1 MASLFLN
8 SRRFLDFR
16 KGAGTPCK
24 SLVWNSYKFVTHSG
38 LTGLSARAYRHCM
51 KRSKK
56 EVLDADFAAAR
67 AGVLDVAAFLDRVDR
82 GEGEADFRYQALLEV
97 LPLLSVPGPGRARA
111 VLEALSCRDAA
122 IAETAASKAA
132 CGAPNPNK

>member
-1 MASLFLN
+1 
-8 SRRFLDFR
+8 
-16 KGAGTPCK
+16 
-24 SLVWNSYKFVTHSG
+24 
-38 LTGLSARAYRHCM
+38 M

-82 GEGEADFRYQALLEV
+82 GEGEADFRYRALLEV

-111 VLEALSCRDAA
+111 VMEALYCRDAA

>member
-1 MASLFLN
+1 
-8 SRRFLDFR
+8 
-16 KGAGTPCK
+16 
-24 SLVWNSYKFVTHSG
+24 
-38 LTGLSARAYRHCM
+38 M

-82 GEGEADFRYQALLEV
+82 GEGEADFRYRALLEV